1 MSKLSSFCLAWLLLV
16 VSPAAFGAP
25 SRLNRS
31 NGVPDFNIH
40 AACHALAEIPEARIA
55 EEDQADATRHCLDEE
70 RQARGQLLKEWSQ
83 FKPAER
89 RACVSVSRQG
99 EVDPVYSELL
109 TCLEMER
116 DAKKPVST
124 TGPT

>member
-1 MSKLSSFCLAWLLLV
+1 MSKLSSFCLACLLLA
-16 VSPAAFGAP
+16 VSPAACAAHSGVNT
-25 SRLNRS
+25 SS
-31 NGVPDFNIH
+31 GVPYFDIH
-40 AACHALAEIPEARIA
+40 AACRALARIPEARIA
-55 EEDQADATRHCLDEE
+55 EEDQTDATRHCLDEE

-89 RACVSVSRQG
+89 RACVGVSRQG

-116 DAKKPVST
+116 DAGKPVSP